1 MHDHLA
7 CSTGF
12 LKMPRVLN
20 KPGFWLWQGRTC
32 KGYAEFRICLITA
45 AHVSV
50 MPEYALMPLNGPEN
64 A

>member
-1 MHDHLA
+1 
-7 CSTGF
+7 
-12 LKMPRVLN
+12 MPRVLN